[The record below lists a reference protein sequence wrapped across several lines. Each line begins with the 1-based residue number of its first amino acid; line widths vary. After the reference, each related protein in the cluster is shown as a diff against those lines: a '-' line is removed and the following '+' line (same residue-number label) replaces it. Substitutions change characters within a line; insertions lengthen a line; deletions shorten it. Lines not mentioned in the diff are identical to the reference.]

1 MTLPTGQISMS
12 QVNTELG
19 KSATAQISINDADV
33 RALASKSSGQ
43 ISMDDLRGKSAE
55 NVYESSNLKVWLD
68 AGKSSSYSGSGTTW
82 ENLADT
88 NDATLYN
95 GVGYSSSDGGYLSF
109 DGSNDHAVISETGSI
124 NAPISKNMTISIWL
138 YITKSWS
145 WQGVFNKDRS
155 INKQWGLFLSSS
167 NRFVFGVDGSN
178 LNGSSFS
185 LNTWYNVTLVQA
197 ANSSRKIYVNGSLDV
212 TQTSSFGTNN
222 NGGQNWG
229 IGYATGVSENFG
241 GRISQVL
248 LYENE
253 ALTSSQVSQ
262 NFNALKARYGIS

>member
-1 MTLPTGQISMS
+1 MRL
-12 QVNTELG
+12 N
-19 KSATAQISINDADV
+19 
-33 RALASKSSGQ
+33 
-43 ISMDDLRGKSAE
+43 
-55 NVYESSNLKVWLD
+55 
-68 AGKSSSYSGSGTTW
+68 
-82 ENLADT
+82 
-88 NDATLYN
+88 
-95 GVGYSSSDGGYLSF
+95 SF
-109 DGSNDHAVISETGSI
+109 
-124 NAPISKNMTISIWL
+124 
-138 YITKSWS
+138 
-145 WQGVFNKDRS
+145 FNKDRS
-155 INKQWGLFLSSS
+155 INKQWGLFLSSR

-212 TQTSSFGTNN
+212 TQTSSFGTDN
-222 NGGQNWG
+222 NGGQDWG